1 MEAPPGRCIHNPK
14 KRETT
19 MTTSNQNKNTSPV
32 RIGKGRAGIQKYFMN
47 LPTIDLAGTSR
58 TPADLIATLQRALD
72 AIKQSSNA
80 KAAWRAVVQT
90 ERNVLR
96 ETSPVLRYI
105 KAFVISKFG
114 DTQDS
119 SQTLEDFGYTPR
131 KLPVKKTAV
140 QAGATEQGLPTPFAR
155 ATRGKKQKAK
165 IKGTAA
171 PTPSKDGTVA
181 PAPAVKPGS

>member
-19 MTTSNQNKNTSPV
+19 MSTSNQTKETRQV
-32 RIGKGRAGIQKYFMN
+32 RIGKVSAGIQKYFMN

-105 KAFVISKFG
+105 KPFVISKFG

-119 SQTLEDFGYTPR
+119 SKALEDFGYTPR
-131 KLPVKKTAV
+131 KAPVKKVAV
-140 QAGATEQGLPTPFAR
+140 KAGTLEQGLA
-155 ATRGKKQKAK
+155 
-165 IKGTAA
+165 
-171 PTPSKDGTVA
+171 S
-181 PAPAVKPGS
+181 PAVI

>member
-1 MEAPPGRCIHNPK
+1 MS
-14 KRETT
+14 
-19 MTTSNQNKNTSPV
+19 TSNQTKETRQV
-32 RIGKGRAGIQKYFMN
+32 RIGKVSAGIQKYFMN
-47 LPTIDLAGTSR
+47 LPAIDLAGTNR
-58 TPADLIATLQRALD
+58 TPADLIAILQRALD

-105 KAFVISKFG
+105 KSFVISKFG

-119 SQTLEDFGYTPR
+119 SKALEDFGYTPR
-131 KLPVKKTAV
+131 KVPVKKVAV
-140 QAGATEQGLPTPFAR
+140 KAGAIEQGLATRVAR

-165 IKGTAA
+165 IKGTVA
-171 PTPSKDGTVA
+171 PKPSKDGTVA